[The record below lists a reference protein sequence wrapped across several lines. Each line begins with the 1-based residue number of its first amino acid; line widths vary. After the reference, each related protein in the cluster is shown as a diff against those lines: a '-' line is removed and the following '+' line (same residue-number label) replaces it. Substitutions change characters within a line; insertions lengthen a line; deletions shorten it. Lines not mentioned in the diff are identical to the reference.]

1 MYIFN
6 ISVSIFN
13 LVSLP
18 WGALDVKVSL
28 STMLI

>member
-18 WGALDVKVSL
+18 SALDVKVSL